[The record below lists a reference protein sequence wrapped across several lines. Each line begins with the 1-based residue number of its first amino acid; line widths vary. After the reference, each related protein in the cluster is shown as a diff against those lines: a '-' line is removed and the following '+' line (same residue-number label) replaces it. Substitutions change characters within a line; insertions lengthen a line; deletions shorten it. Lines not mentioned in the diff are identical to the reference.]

1 MHKERKH
8 RTAASL
14 TAAILLSVTLFLLF
28 FCIELLAG
36 YFSPR
41 LFRESL
47 RVSDYG
53 TDMEKEMI
61 QKQKELFAS
70 YGLPESLT
78 DEIWEENEAYLAFY
92 KFVDGGN
99 AEDGSQFGQQEVLG
113 NYLKGQDIYE
123 TESVT
128 EASEILL
135 AESKA
140 ICARYLYPSF
150 ITEYRQL
157 ISGKKIFLIVT
168 AVISAALS
176 VMLIILLFRWYR
188 SRHHA
193 LRFVI
198 GGMFTAAVW
207 NLAGTYAVWS
217 GDWFPTKG
225 IVSESYQKFLDVY
238 FANGLRPWY
247 IVSTV
252 AVGMTILLGIV
263 FTRMR
268 NHEL

>member
-36 YFSPR
+36 YLSPR

-53 TDMEKEMI
+53 TGMEQEMI

-99 AEDGSQFGQQEVLG
+99 AGDGSQFGQKEVLD
-113 NYLKGQDIYE
+113 NYLKGQGIYE
-123 TESVT
+123 TESVK
-128 EASEILL
+128 EASEIILS
-135 AESKA
+135 ESEA

-150 ITEYRQL
+150 ITEYQQF
-157 ISGKKIFLIVT
+157 ISGKNIISIVT
-168 AVISAALS
+168 AVISAILS
-176 VMLIILLFRWYR
+176 VLLIILLFRWYR

-193 LRFVI
+193 LRYVI

-207 NLAGTYAVWS
+207 NLAGTYAIWS
-217 GDWFPTKG
+217 GDWFPAKG

-238 FANGLRPWY
+238 FAHGLQPWY
-247 IVSTV
+247 IVSAT
-252 AVGMTILLGIV
+252 ALGITILLGIV
-263 FTRMR
+263 YTRMR
-268 NHEL
+268 NRRL